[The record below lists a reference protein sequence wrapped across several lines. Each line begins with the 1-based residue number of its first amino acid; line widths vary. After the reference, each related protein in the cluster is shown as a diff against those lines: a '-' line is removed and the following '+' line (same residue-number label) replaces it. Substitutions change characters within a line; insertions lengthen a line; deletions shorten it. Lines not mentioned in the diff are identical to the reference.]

1 MSGLDKGT
9 MASHLVMGGS
19 GFLGRALLRA
29 LGSRGYGTFCARP
42 FAGGLSFDSRSDT
55 LSALVKN
62 IPDSLTHVYLLHG
75 VVNPDQ
81 CARDPAGSRNINVAG
96 MQRLIMEAWDLGLTP
111 VYLSTDYVFD
121 GSRGGRTED
130 EPTCPTT
137 EYGRQKAEME
147 AWLQNGEEPS
157 LIVRSSKIVSA
168 ETDTHSVIGQL
179 AVEFRSGK
187 AVRAAVDQIFS
198 PMHVDDTAKA
208 LIELAEAAETGL
220 LHVAGEV
227 PFSRY
232 DLSRLLADEIVETAP
247 HIVPNLSRC
256 RLAEIPFVETR
267 PLNTSLSV
275 AKMRRTVSA
284 EFVSMPALCAEVAA
298 ALRTPRVV

>member
-1 MSGLDKGT
+1 

-29 LGSRGYGTFCARP
+29 LGSRGYGTFCSRP
-42 FAGGLSFDSRSDT
+42 FAGCLSFDSRSDS
-55 LSALVKN
+55 LSALVKK
-62 IPDSLTHVYLLHG
+62 IPDNLSHVYLLHG

-81 CARDPAGSRNINVAG
+81 CARDPGGSRDINVRA
-96 MQRLIMEAWDLGLTP
+96 MQRMALEAWDLSLTP

-121 GSRGGRTED
+121 GSSGDRTED
-130 EPTCPTT
+130 EATCPTT

-147 AWLQNGEEPS
+147 AWLQNMGAPC

-187 AVRAAVDQIFS
+187 AVRAAEDQIFS
-198 PMHVDDTAKA
+198 PMHVDDTAKV
-208 LIELAEAAETGL
+208 LIELAEAGETGL
-220 LHVAGEV
+220 FHVAGEV

-232 DLSRLLADEIVETAP
+232 DLSRLLAAEIVKASP
-247 HIVPNLSRC
+247 QMAPNLSRC

-275 AKMRRTVSA
+275 AKMRRTVTA
-284 EFVSMPALCAEVAA
+284 KFVSMSTLCAEVAA
-298 ALRTPRVV
+298 ALPTPRAV

>member
-1 MSGLDKGT
+1 MVSQ
-9 MASHLVMGGS
+9 LVIGGS
-19 GFLGRALLRA
+19 GFLGRTLLRA

-42 FAGGLSFDSRSDT
+42 FAGGLAFDSGSDS
-55 LSALVKN
+55 LSALVKK
-62 IPDSLTHVYLLHG
+62 IPDNLTHVYLLHG
-75 VVNPDQ
+75 IVNPDQ
-81 CARDPAGSRNINVAG
+81 CARDPARSRKLNVVA
-96 MQRLIMEAWDLGLTP
+96 MQRLAMEAWDLGLTP
-111 VYLSTDYVFD
+111 IYLSTDYVFD

-147 AWLQNGEEPS
+147 AWLQNTEEPS

-179 AVEFRSGK
+179 AGEFRSGK
-187 AVRAAVDQIFS
+187 PVRAAEDQIFS
-198 PMHVDDTAKA
+198 PMHVRDTAKV
-208 LIELAEAAETGL
+208 LIEMAEAGETGL
-220 LHVAGEV
+220 IHVAGEV

-232 DLSRLLADEIVETAP
+232 DLSRLLANEIVRVAP
-247 HIVPNLSRC
+247 QIVLHLTRC
-256 RLAEIPFVETR
+256 RLVEIPFAETR

-284 EFVSMPALCAEVAA
+284 EFVSMPSLCAEAA
-298 ALRTPRVV
+298 AAIFTN

>member
-1 MSGLDKGT
+1 
-9 MASHLVMGGS
+9 
-19 GFLGRALLRA
+19 
-29 LGSRGYGTFCARP
+29 
-42 FAGGLSFDSRSDT
+42 
-55 LSALVKN
+55 
-62 IPDSLTHVYLLHG
+62 
-75 VVNPDQ
+75 
-81 CARDPAGSRNINVAG
+81 
-96 MQRLIMEAWDLGLTP
+96 
-111 VYLSTDYVFD
+111 
-121 GSRGGRTED
+121 
-130 EPTCPTT
+130 
-137 EYGRQKAEME
+137 ME
-147 AWLQNGEEPS
+147 AWLQNGKEPS

-187 AVRAAVDQIFS
+187 AVRAAEDQIFS

-208 LIELAEAAETGL
+208 LIELAEARETGL
-220 LHVAGEV
+220 LHVAGEM

-232 DLSRLLADEIVETAP
+232 DLSRLLADEIAERAP

>member
-1 MSGLDKGT
+1 

-29 LGSRGYGTFCARP
+29 LGRRGYGTFCAHP
-42 FAGGLSFDSRSDT
+42 FAGGLSFDGRSDS
-55 LSALVKN
+55 LSALVRD
-62 IPDSLTHVYLLHG
+62 IPDRLTHVHLLHG
-75 VVNPDQ
+75 IVNPDL
-81 CARDPAGSRNINVAG
+81 CARDPAGSRSINVAG

-147 AWLQNGEEPS
+147 AWLQNGKDPS
-157 LIVRSSKIVSA
+157 LIARSSKIVSA

-208 LIELAEAAETGL
+208 LIELAEAGETGL

-232 DLSRLLADEIVETAP
+232 DLSRLLADEIVETSP

-275 AKMRRTVSA
+275 TRMRRIVTA

-298 ALRTPRVV
+298 ALRTARVV

>member
-1 MSGLDKGT
+1 

-19 GFLGRALLRA
+19 GYLGRALLRA
-29 LGSRGYGTFCARP
+29 LGSRGYGTFCAHA
-42 FAGGLSFDSRSDT
+42 FSGGLGFDSRSDS
-55 LSALVKN
+55 LSALVRT
-62 IPDSLTHVYLLHG
+62 IPDSLTHVYFVHG

-81 CARDPAGSRNINVAG
+81 CARDPGGSRNINVTG
-96 MQRLIMEAWDLGLTP
+96 MQRLIMETWHLGLTP

-147 AWLQNGEEPS
+147 AWLQNRKEPS
-157 LIVRSSKIVSA
+157 LIARSSKIVSA
-168 ETDTHSVIGQL
+168 ETDTHSVVGQL
-179 AVEFRSGK
+179 AAEFCAGK
-187 AVRAAVDQIFS
+187 AVRAAIDQIFS

-208 LIELAEAAETGL
+208 LIELAEAGETGL
-220 LHVAGEV
+220 VHVAGEV

-232 DLSRLLADEIVETAP
+232 DLSRLLADEIVARST

-298 ALRTPRVV
+298 SLHTPRVV

>member
-1 MSGLDKGT
+1 
-9 MASHLVMGGS
+9 MALHLVVGGS

-42 FAGGLSFDSRSDT
+42 FTGGLSFDSRRDT

-62 IPDSLTHVYLLHG
+62 IPDCPTHVYFLHG

-81 CARDPAGSRNINVAG
+81 CARDPGGSRSINVTG
-96 MQRLIMEAWDLGLTP
+96 MQRLIMEARDLGITP

-147 AWLQNGEEPS
+147 AWLQNSEEPS
-157 LIVRSSKIVSA
+157 LIVRPSKIVSA

-179 AVEFRSGK
+179 AVEFRSGTV
-187 AVRAAVDQIFS
+187 VRAAEDQIFS
-198 PMHVDDTAKA
+198 PMHVDDIAKV
-208 LIELAEAAETGL
+208 LIELAEAGETGL
-220 LHVAGEV
+220 FHVAGEV

-232 DLSRLLADEIVETAP
+232 DLSRLLADEIVKTSP
-247 HIVPNLSRC
+247 NIVPNLSRC

-298 ALRTPRVV
+298 AKNGRSSLA